1 MPVLYLYAGVKF
13 DVPCGLPAGIGESG
27 RSSPF
32 YVARTYAL
40 SASTVLYVRI
50 STDFMVRKVL
60 SRSDICAYAW
70 RGGVTSPLYKPR
82 YSIPCSSLYV
92 TRLTVLCV
100 LDRSTVLLVHVVPG
114 TSFASPCT
122 HLV

>member
-13 DVPCGLPAGIGESG
+13 DVPCGLPAGIGES
-27 RSSPF
+27 
-32 YVARTYAL
+32 
-40 SASTVLYVRI
+40 
-50 STDFMVRKVL
+50 TDFMVRKVL
-60 SRSDICAYAW
+60 SRSDICVYAW
-70 RGGVTSPLYKPR
+70 RGGVTSPLYEPR

-114 TSFASPCT
+114 TSLASPCT

>member
-1 MPVLYLYAGVKF
+1 MTSMPVLYLYAGVKF

-60 SRSDICAYAW
+60 RRSDILRVRVA
-70 RGGVTSPLYKPR
+70 RGSHL
-82 YSIPCSSLYV
+82 SLV
-92 TRLTVLCV
+92 RTAL
-100 LDRSTVLLVHVVPG
+100 
-114 TSFASPCT
+114 
-122 HLV
+122 

>member
-60 SRSDICAYAW
+60 SRSDILRVRVA
-70 RGGVTSPLYKPR
+70 GGKSPL
-82 YSIPCSSLYV
+82 
-92 TRLTVLCV
+92 
-100 LDRSTVLLVHVVPG
+100 
-114 TSFASPCT
+114 PCT
-122 HLV
+122 NRAIVSHAVAST